1 MPASKPVRDVSAA
14 RRAWRRLA
22 TFTAGWTVIVVGI
35 ILLPLPGPGTLII
48 LGGVSLLA
56 QEFRWARRLKLIVL
70 RRAWTILLSK
80 AYLADT

>member
-1 MPASKPVRDVSAA
+1 M
-14 RRAWRRLA
+14 
-22 TFTAGWTVIVVGI
+22 GWIVIVVGI

-70 RRAWTILLSK
+70 RRARTVLRKQRLK
-80 AYLADT
+80 QQKG

>member
-1 MPASKPVRDVSAA
+1 M

-22 TFTAGWTVIVVGI
+22 TFTVGWIVIVVGI

-56 QEFRWARRLKLIVL
+56 REFRWARRLKLLVVRRARTVL
-70 RRAWTILLSK
+70 RSK
-80 AYLADT
+80 THH